1 MMKGYWIYS
10 KDIRW
15 NIRTWLITKVIFL
28 WYIEWEKGKILER
41 KVIWLSNNFPTWYL
55 IKEKEN
61 EIVEKYLADLDK
73 KMRSTSD
80 NGV

>member
-73 KMRSTSD
+73 KIRSTSD